1 MYIARWASAMRAL
14 LTIFVLLLASPY
26 SHAEDDPNYLYA
38 ITFTGGFTMTRYAKA
53 DYVEAQRKT
62 RPDCIVV
69 NWSYVAAAGDTE
81 DALKSAR
88 DNADAAVSAE
98 LARDPTA
105 MVAAKSLTA
114 DTTLWIICT
123 SAGQEFEV
131 GVHRQLDN
139 LSNSKFKLRLARD
152 PEWSVLSDYVK
163 RLREKK

>member
-1 MYIARWASAMRAL
+1 MRAL
-14 LTIFVLLLASPY
+14 ITIFLLLLASPF

-69 NWSYVAAAGDTE
+69 NWSYTATAGDAE
-81 DALKSAR
+81 SALKSAR
-88 DNADAAVSAE
+88 DSADAAVGEE

-114 DTTLWIICT
+114 FTTLWIIYT
-123 SAGQEFEV
+123 AAGQEFEA
-131 GVHRQLDN
+131 GVHKRLDS
-139 LSNSKFKLRLARD
+139 LSNSKYKLRLARD
-152 PEWSVLSDYVK
+152 PEWLVLSDYVK
-163 RLREKK
+163 QLSEEK